1 VPERSIASS
10 PQATNSEALEAAAM
24 SESSGGGD
32 AGGVTASRGSAPG
45 GSGSRLE
52 PSEDLEHQGTLLDRS
67 FQLGYKVA
75 YRMMRLYWGVRRP
88 ATHGAL
94 VTLWNQ
100 GQLLL
105 IQNSYVSYRS
115 LPGGYVGRFETG
127 AEAAVRELREEI
139 GIIAKPDSL
148 EKVYDEVK
156 DWEGKRDHVEVFKL
170 ELDTRPDIVIDR
182 REVIAAGWYS
192 PARAL
197 ELDLFP
203 PIRLILEAHLKQQLE
218 PGARNASTEP
228 RHRSS

>member
-1 VPERSIASS
+1 VPERSIATS
-10 PQATNSEALEAAAM
+10 PQPAHPDALEAAAM
-24 SESSGGGD
+24 SASGVGGG
-32 AGGVTASRGSAPG
+32 AGIGPGGGSAPG
-45 GSGSRLE
+45 MPGGLGAGGA
-52 PSEDLEHQGTLLDRS
+52 PSEDLPHNGTLVDRS

-94 VTLWNQ
+94 VTLWNR

-105 IQNSYVSYRS
+105 IQNSYVNYRS

-139 GIIAKPDSL
+139 GLIAKPDSL

-170 ELDTRPDIVIDR
+170 ELDTRPEIVIDG

-203 PIRLILEAHLKQQLE
+203 PIRLILEAHLRQQQLE
-218 PGARNASTEP
+218 PGALDASTQP
-228 RHRSS
+228 RQ

>member
-1 VPERSIASS
+1 
-10 PQATNSEALEAAAM
+10 M
-24 SESSGGGD
+24 SGNSSGPDGVVNGPGGGP
-32 AGGVTASRGSAPG
+32 AASGDLAHAGSA
-45 GSGSRLE
+45 
-52 PSEDLEHQGTLLDRS
+52 LDRS
-67 FQLGYKVA
+67 FQLAYKVA

-105 IQNSYVSYRS
+105 IQNSYVNYRS
-115 LPGGYVGRFETG
+115 LPGGYVGRYETG

-139 GIIAKPDSL
+139 GIIAKPDQL
-148 EKVYDEVK
+148 RKVYDEVK

-170 ELDTRPDIVIDR
+170 ELDKRPDIAIDR

-203 PIRLILEAHLKQQLE
+203 PIRLILEAHLREQAPQQ
-218 PGARNASTEP
+218 T
-228 RHRSS
+228 

>member
-1 VPERSIASS
+1 LPEDIQR
-10 PQATNSEALEAAAM
+10 ATT
-24 SESSGGGD
+24 
-32 AGGVTASRGSAPG
+32 VV
-45 GSGSRLE
+45 
-52 PSEDLEHQGTLLDRS
+52 DRS
-67 FQLGYKVA
+67 FQLAYKVA

-94 VTLWNQ
+94 VTLWNN

-139 GIIAKPDSL
+139 GITARTEQL
-148 EKVYDEVK
+148 AKVYDEVK
-156 DWEGKRDHVEVFKL
+156 DWEGKRDHVEIFKL
-170 ELDTRPDIVIDR
+170 ELDTRPEITIDR
-182 REVIAAGWYS
+182 REVVAAGWYS

-203 PIRLILEAHLKQQLE
+203 PIRLILEGMLREQALSQTS
-218 PGARNASTEP
+218 RNA
-228 RHRSS
+228 

>member
-1 VPERSIASS
+1 MSSNGAGDELDAGHVNAEVDAESARARAGAGRDSAS
-10 PQATNSEALEAAAM
+10 EAAAR
-24 SESSGGGD
+24 E
-32 AGGVTASRGSAPG
+32 ATVV
-45 GSGSRLE
+45 
-52 PSEDLEHQGTLLDRS
+52 DRS
-67 FQLGYKVA
+67 FQVAYKLA
-75 YRMMRLYWGVRRP
+75 YRMMRVYWGVRRP

-100 GQLLL
+100 GELLL

-115 LPGGYVGRFETG
+115 LPGGYVGRYETG

-139 GIIAKPDSL
+139 GVVARIEQL

-170 ELDTRPDIVIDR
+170 ELPARPVVRIDH
-182 REVIAAGWYS
+182 REVISAGWYT

-203 PIRLILEAHLKQQLE
+203 PIRLILEAKVAGRPLSQ
-218 PGARNASTEP
+218 T
-228 RHRSS
+228 